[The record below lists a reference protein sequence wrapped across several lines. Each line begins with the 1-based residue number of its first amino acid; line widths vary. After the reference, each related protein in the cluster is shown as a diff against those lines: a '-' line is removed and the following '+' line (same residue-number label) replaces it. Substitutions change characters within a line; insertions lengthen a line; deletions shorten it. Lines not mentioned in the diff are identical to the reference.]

1 MAGNRILY
9 TYALFFAVILFVLFR
24 MKNVEMDYKITNT
37 NREIEK
43 VLLDNKELK
52 AKKDRKNKTLA
63 ENRKARHDYFIIEV
77 FEAGIELIGT
87 EVKSIRMGKL
97 NLKDSYADVKN
108 DEIFLKN
115 MHISPYEMGNIY
127 NKDPLRDRKLLMHK
141 EQIAKLG
148 HLSSAEGYTLIPL
161 SVYLKNGMVKVAL
174 AVAKG
179 KKDYDKRDSLLERT
193 VNREISRELKD
204 RNR

>member
-1 MAGNRILY
+1 M
-9 TYALFFAVILFVLFR
+9 
-24 MKNVEMDYKITNT
+24 E
-37 NREIEK
+37 
-43 VLLDNKELK
+43 
-52 AKKDRKNKTLA
+52 KKDRKNRTLA

-108 DEIFLKN
+108 NEIYLKN

-127 NKDPLRDRKLLMHK
+127 NKDPLRDRKLLLHK

-161 SVYLKNGMVKVAL
+161 SLYLKNGMVKVAL

-179 KKDYDKRDSLLERT
+179 KKDYDKRDSLLERASK
-193 VNREISRELKD
+193 RDIDRELKE